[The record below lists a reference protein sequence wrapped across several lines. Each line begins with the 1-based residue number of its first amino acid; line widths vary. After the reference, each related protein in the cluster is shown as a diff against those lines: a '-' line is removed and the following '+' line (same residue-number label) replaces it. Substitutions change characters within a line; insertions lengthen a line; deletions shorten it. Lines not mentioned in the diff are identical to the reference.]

1 MGYGRFAPNN
11 RPKKGEEYE
20 KTGNLKIHWAHRV
33 MGGDRTGDLHATVYQ
48 KGKRSARKCLGIL
61 DCENPD
67 CEVTVRPRVRPEAI
81 DKQMIIGCPK
91 CHVVAVGQ
99 EAAFESRTLALL
111 DAPNHEGFLERAGV
125 IIRDFPV
132 AGPWLRWW
140 MNPGRAIM
148 LFSSEKTM
156 STQLWTSLPSTT
168 NAEESMHWKIY
179 SAVGRDHGILEGFLS
194 LLRVSEYYKRLYD
207 AVQCAYNISCFSKH

>member
-1 MGYGRFAPNN
+1 
-11 RPKKGEEYE
+11 
-20 KTGNLKIHWAHRV
+20 
-33 MGGDRTGDLHATVYQ
+33 
-48 KGKRSARKCLGIL
+48 
-61 DCENPD
+61 
-67 CEVTVRPRVRPEAI
+67 
-81 DKQMIIGCPK
+81 
-91 CHVVAVGQ
+91 
-99 EAAFESRTLALL
+99 
-111 DAPNHEGFLERAGV
+111 
-125 IIRDFPV
+125 
-132 AGPWLRWW
+132 

-207 AVQCAYNISCFSKH
+207 AVERAYHISCFSKH

>member
-1 MGYGRFAPNN
+1 MEFQTSRNDS
-11 RPKKGEEYE
+11 RTVEELNE
-20 KTGNLKIHWAHRV
+20 AAAGLLRGCQQHFRANVTRLKKIH
-33 MGGDRTGDLHATVYQ
+33 G
-48 KGKRSARKCLGIL
+48 
-61 DCENPD
+61 
-67 CEVTVRPRVRPEAI
+67 
-81 DKQMIIGCPK
+81 
-91 CHVVAVGQ
+91 VVAVGQ
-99 EAAFESRTLALL
+99 ESAFESRTLALL

-132 AGPWLRWW
+132 AAPWLRWW

-207 AVQCAYNISCFSKH
+207 AVQCAYHISCFSKH